1 MTGVV
6 VVGIDGIQCVVTSYL
21 LPFLLF
27 YEMPG
32 GGEYTGPTHT
42 GCPKIKETLF
52 IWPFLSSEKTIGIAL
67 MGVSDTCFCVDFQNV
82 KKF

>member
-52 IWPFLSSEKTIGIAL
+52 ISQLRKNHRNCSNG
-67 MGVSDTCFCVDFQNV
+67 CF
-82 KKF
+82 